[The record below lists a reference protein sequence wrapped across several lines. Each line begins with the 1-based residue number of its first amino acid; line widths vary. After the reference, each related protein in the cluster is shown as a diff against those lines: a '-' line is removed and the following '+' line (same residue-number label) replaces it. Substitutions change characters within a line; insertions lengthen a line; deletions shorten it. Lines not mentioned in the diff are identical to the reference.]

1 MEYITYLL
9 TTTKIQ
15 IFKENDLTQNKLDL
29 IIEKD
34 NNEHT
39 ILKYKYRMRHQ
50 KNHRTKYIKKLRV
63 GPPMLTTRRGFGRGE
78 NSSCHALAALRRAA
92 ESI

>member
-15 IFKENDLTQNKLDL
+15 IVKENDLTQNELDL

-34 NNEHT
+34 NEHA
-39 ILKYKYRMRHQ
+39 ILK
-50 KNHRTKYIKKLRV
+50 KNT
-63 GPPMLTTRRGFGRGE
+63 E
-78 NSSCHALAALRRAA
+78 
-92 ESI
+92 